1 MTSWQKAIKYL
12 AIAFALFLIVS
23 IFGGIFGVLGF
34 VNDVFD
40 SKDAVGELQTYA
52 VSSDIHE
59 LKLEISA
66 AKLRIATGDSLSVE
80 SNNPYLEVREQNGRL
95 TVTETDRR
103 YTNPSG
109 EIQVNL
115 YLPADFTFKK
125 VDVQTGAGQV
135 RVERLAA
142 EVLSLELG
150 AGQVQIESL
159 NASREAKIVGG
170 AGQVTVENGA
180 LQNLRLDM
188 GVGELRITSA
198 LTGDCDLD
206 MGVGAAYLTLVGK
219 AEDYRIELDRGL
231 GEATLDG
238 ERLSESTVRGNG
250 ANKIDIDGGVGAIR
264 IAFEAPAA
272 A

>member
-23 IFGGIFGVLGF
+23 IFGGIFGALGF

-66 AKLRIATGDSLSVE
+66 AKLRIATGDRLSVE

-115 YLPADFTFKK
+115 YLPADFIFKK

-188 GVGELRITSA
+188 GVG
-198 LTGDCDLD
+198 
-206 MGVGAAYLTLVGK
+206 AANLTLVGK
-219 AEDYRIELDRGL
+219 ADDYRIELDRGL